1 MTSPAANSC
10 PACQF
15 ANASSANFCMRCGAP
30 LHAAGA
36 SASPAAS
43 SSTRPSL
50 QAGVGVSQVAPSP
63 VAPVSTLPGQGRPAP
78 APMPA
83 RPASAG
89 GSVPRLSSQ
98 VDPDEP
104 DYWLGRLIDGR
115 YRVISRLGQGGM
127 GLVYKV
133 EHQRMGKIA
142 AMKVLHRELAA
153 DKEVVKRF
161 RREAEAVSKLT
172 HPNTVQT
179 FDFGTSDGALY
190 LVMEYVRG
198 EDLGALLRRDGA
210 MPFLRA
216 APLFAQICGA
226 LSEAHELGIVHR
238 DLKPENILVT
248 RTKDGS
254 DHVKVLDFGL
264 AKLSEREEL
273 ADVTGRGSIVGTP
286 YYMSPEQIRGESLD
300 HRSDIYALGAMMYR
314 VITGEP
320 PFQAQTPVGVLT
332 KHLTDEVVPP
342 RKRRPDLG
350 IDTRVEA
357 IVLRAMAKRR
367 EARYATVDSM
377 REDVERA
384 REELSAAAAAAGQRP
399 SRGGLAAAQPTSSFG
414 VAEANGNGGNAAGPS
429 TTPVRVSQGLE
440 RREEG
445 SSAQPRLKR
454 EDFDAFE
461 RSLRRRSL
469 LNVVLIPIAIVALA
483 SGAWA
488 WWHWK
493 QGQPRAEE
501 REPNNEL
508 DQATLIA
515 PGMAVKGK
523 IASRLSDR
531 EGDKDY
537 FRVPVDGSSVA
548 PVKLSVVLTPIR
560 NLDLSLYVLD
570 RSGKRLAVVDNA
582 GVGRGE
588 SLANLGAPDSVVYLA
603 VQESREGGDGDTSP
617 TENVTDEY
625 TLTITAAPF
634 AADEEREPN
643 EADSEATRIAAGQ
656 AMRGTLARWRDI
668 DKWRFDGDP
677 GAYSIEVSGGD
688 GLPPV
693 QLRMGNQS
701 ASRTR
706 KIDMTTLA
714 AGEIITVERADA
726 DAAPAQRKPLAG
738 ADVEYTLTIRKK

>member
-1 MTSPAANSC
+1 MTARP
-10 PACQF
+10 P
-15 ANASSANFCMRCGAP
+15 
-30 LHAAGA
+30 
-36 SASPAAS
+36 SASGA
-43 SSTRPSL
+43 
-50 QAGVGVSQVAPSP
+50 
-63 VAPVSTLPGQGRPAP
+63 
-78 APMPA
+78 
-83 RPASAG
+83 
-89 GSVPRLSSQ
+89 VPRLSSQ
-98 VDPDEP
+98 TDSEP

-115 YRVISRLGQGGM
+115 YRVMARIGQGGM

-210 MPFLRA
+210 MPFLRT

-248 RTKDGS
+248 RTKDGA

-264 AKLSEREEL
+264 AKLSEREEA

-286 YYMSPEQIRGESLD
+286 YYMSPEQIRGEALD
-300 HRSDIYALGAMMYR
+300 HRSDIYSLGAMMYR

-342 RKRRPDLG
+342 RKRRPDLE

-357 IVLRAMAKRR
+357 IVLRAMSKRR

-377 REDVERA
+377 REDLERA

-399 SRGGLAAAQPTSSFG
+399 SRGGLAAAQPPTGLG
-414 VAEANGNGGNAAGPS
+414 VASANGSAVSAGPAI
-429 TTPVRVSQGLE
+429 TPSRPGEAVPVE

-469 LNVVLIPIAIVALA
+469 LNVVLAPILIVLV
-483 SGAWA
+483 GAGLWA

-493 QGQPRAEE
+493 QAQPRAEE
-501 REPNNEL
+501 REPDNEL
-508 DQATLIA
+508 AQATYIA
-515 PGMAVKGK
+515 TGRTVKGK
-523 IASRLSDR
+523 IGSRLSER

-537 FRVPVDGSSVA
+537 FRVQVDGSSA
-548 PVKLSVVLTPIR
+548 TPAKLSVTLTPIR
-560 NLDLSLYVLD
+560 NMDLALYVLD
-570 RSGKRLAVVDNA
+570 RSGRRLAVVDNG
-582 GVGRGE
+582 GVGAGE
-588 SLANLGAPDSVVYLA
+588 KLPNLAVTDPVIYVA
-603 VQESREGGDGDTSP
+603 VQESREGGDGDTTP

-625 TLTITAAPF
+625 TLTVTGGRF
-634 AADEEREPN
+634 AVDEEREPN
-643 EADSEATRIAAGQ
+643 EADTDATAIGAGKP
-656 AMRGTLARWRDI
+656 MRGTFARWRDS

-677 GAYSIEVSGGD
+677 GSYSVEITGGD
-688 GLPPV
+688 DLPV
-693 QLRMGNQS
+693 TLRLGNG
-701 ASRTR
+701 ASTKTR
-706 KIDMTTLA
+706 KLDVAALA
-714 AGEIITVERADA
+714 AGEIITVERADP
-726 DAAPAQRKPLAG
+726 DAAPAQRKPLAS
-738 ADVEYTLTIRKK
+738 ADTEYTITIRKK

>member
-1 MTSPAANSC
+1 M
-10 PACQF
+10 
-15 ANASSANFCMRCGAP
+15 
-30 LHAAGA
+30 
-36 SASPAAS
+36 
-43 SSTRPSL
+43 
-50 QAGVGVSQVAPSP
+50 
-63 VAPVSTLPGQGRPAP
+63 
-78 APMPA
+78 
-83 RPASAG
+83 
-89 GSVPRLSSQ
+89 PRLSSQ
-98 VDPDEP
+98 ADEEP

-115 YRVISRLGQGGM
+115 YRVIARVGQGGM

-248 RTKDGS
+248 RTKDGA

-264 AKLSEREEL
+264 AKLSEREEA

-286 YYMSPEQIRGESLD
+286 YYMSPEQIRGEALD
-300 HRSDIYALGAMMYR
+300 HRSDIYSLGAMMYR

-342 RKRRPDLG
+342 RKRRPDLE

-357 IVLRAMAKRR
+357 IVLRAMSKRR

-377 REDVERA
+377 REDLERA
-384 REELSAAAAAAGQRP
+384 REELSAAAQAAGQRP
-399 SRGGLAAAQPTSSFG
+399 SRGGLAAALPPSGT
-414 VAEANGNGGNAAGPS
+414 APAAGVNGSAVSASGPAI
-429 TTPVRVSQGLE
+429 TPAQLGQAVPVE

-469 LNVVLIPIAIVALA
+469 LNVVLAPLLFVVL
-483 SGAWA
+483 GAAFWG

-493 QGQPRAEE
+493 QAQPRVEE
-501 REPNNEL
+501 REPDNEL
-508 DQATLIA
+508 GQATLIA
-515 PGMAVKGK
+515 TGSPVKGK
-523 IASRLSDR
+523 IGSRLSDR

-537 FRVPVDGSSVA
+537 YRVRVDGSSA
-548 PVKLSVVLTPIR
+548 SPAKLSITLTPIR
-560 NLDLSLYVLD
+560 NIDLALYVLD
-570 RSGKRLAVVDNA
+570 RSGRRLVVVDNG
-582 GVGRGE
+582 GVGVGE
-588 SLANLGAPDSVVYLA
+588 TLPNLSVTDSIVYVA
-603 VQESREGGDGDTSP
+603 VQESREGGDGADTP

-625 TLTITAAPF
+625 TLTVQGGRF
-634 AADEEREPN
+634 ADDEEREPN
-643 EADSEATRIAAGQ
+643 EADSDATTIPVGK
-656 AMRGTLARWRDI
+656 AMRGTFARWRDS
-668 DKWRFDGDP
+668 DKWRWGGEP
-677 GAYSIEVSGGD
+677 GTYSLEVTGGD
-688 GLPPV
+688 SLPV
-693 QLRMGNQS
+693 TMRLGNGT
-701 ASRTR
+701 AAKTR
-706 KIDMTTLA
+706 KLDAAALS
-714 AGEIITVERADA
+714 AGEIITGERADA
-726 DAAPAQRKPLAG
+726 DAPPEQRKPLAG
-738 ADVEYTLTIRKK
+738 GDVEYQLTIRKK